1 MAKAIKHFLI
11 SVIDGCKVSKSKSI
25 IGDIMSAS
33 DSYAAAFIAGY
44 AN

>member
-11 SVIDGCKVSKSKSI
+11 SIIDACKVSKSKSI
-25 IGDIMSAS
+25 ISDIMSAS
-33 DSYAAAFIAGY
+33 ESYVAAFIAGY